1 MRTIRG
7 RAHGAGWWLPP
18 SGRGWA
24 GASTPRTSTRGRRRC
39 CGASARTCARAT
51 SLRRRFTLTPG
62 NSKASPSFWRDRP
75 VFVTGATGL
84 VGGWVV
90 QQLLDAGADV
100 VGLGRDWVPRSEMIA
115 KRLIDRVRIVRGD
128 VRSQQTIE
136 RALGEY
142 EIATVLHLAAQTTVQ
157 VANRNPVSTLDTN
170 IRGTWALLEAC
181 RRTPTVQQ
189 IIIASSD
196 KAYGA
201 QEVLPYTEDTPVMG
215 RHPYDVSKSCA
226 DLLSQMYAKT
236 YQLPVAVTRCGNFF
250 GRGDLNW
257 NRLVPGTIRSVVR
270 GDRPISRSD
279 GLFTRDSLY
288 VQDRTLAYL
297 LLADQLAARPELR
310 GEVFNFSYETR
321 LTGLE
326 LVTKLLAAMGSQLEQ
341 DVRNEASNEI
351 RDQYLDATKAK
362 TTLGWTPRFTVDAGL
377 RATVDWYKEYF
388 RG

>member
-1 MRTIRG
+1 
-7 RAHGAGWWLPP
+7 
-18 SGRGWA
+18 
-24 GASTPRTSTRGRRRC
+24 
-39 CGASARTCARAT
+39 
-51 SLRRRFTLTPG
+51 
-62 NSKASPSFWRDRP
+62 
-75 VFVTGATGL
+75 VTGATGL

-90 QQLLDAGADV
+90 RQLLDAGADV
-100 VGLGRDWVPRSEMIA
+100 VALVRDWVPRSEMVA
-115 KRLIDRVRIVRGD
+115 ERLIDRVRVVRGD
-128 VRSQQTIE
+128 VRNQQTLE

-142 EIATVLHLAAQTTVQ
+142 EVATVLHLAAQTTVQ

-189 IIIASSD
+189 IVIASSD
-196 KAYGA
+196 KAYGD
-201 QEVLPYTEDTPVMG
+201 QDVLPYKEDAPVMG

-250 GRGDLNW
+250 GGGDLNW

-270 GDRPISRSD
+270 GERPIVRSD
-279 GLFTRDSLY
+279 GLFTRDYLY
-288 VQDRTLAYL
+288 VEDGAWAYL
-297 LLADQLAARPELR
+297 LLAEQLAARPELR
-310 GEVFNFSYETR
+310 GDVFNFSYEMRMTV
-321 LTGLE
+321 LE
-326 LVTKLLAAMGSQLEQ
+326 LVTRLLAAMGSTLEP
-341 DVRNEASNEI
+341 DVRNETSNEI

-362 TTLGWTPRFTVDAGL
+362 TVLGWTPAYTFDTGL

>member
-1 MRTIRG
+1 
-7 RAHGAGWWLPP
+7 
-18 SGRGWA
+18 
-24 GASTPRTSTRGRRRC
+24 
-39 CGASARTCARAT
+39 
-51 SLRRRFTLTPG
+51 LTPG
-62 NSKASPSFWRDRP
+62 NNSSAPAPSFWRDRP

-90 QQLLDAGADV
+90 RQLLDRGADV
-100 VGLGRDWVPRSEMIA
+100 VCLVRDWIPRSEMVA
-115 KRLIDRVRIVRGD
+115 ERLIDRVRVVRGD
-128 VRSQQTIE
+128 IRHQQVME

-189 IIIASSD
+189 IVIASSD
-196 KAYGA
+196 KAYGD
-201 QEVLPYTEDTPVMG
+201 QDVLPYKEDAPVRG

-226 DLLSQMYAKT
+226 DLLSQMYAKS
-236 YQLPVAVTRCGNFF
+236 YDLPVAVTRCGNFF
-250 GRGDLNW
+250 GGGDLNW

-270 GDRPISRSD
+270 GERPIIRSD
-279 GLFTRDSLY
+279 GLFTRDYIY
-288 VQDRTLAYL
+288 VEDGASAYL
-297 LLADQLAARPELR
+297 LLAEEMAKRPELR
-310 GEVFNFSYETR
+310 GDVFNFSYEMRMTV
-321 LTGLE
+321 LE
-326 LVTKLLAAMGSQLEQ
+326 LVTKLLAAMGSTLEP
-341 DVRNEASNEI
+341 DVRNEVSNEI

-362 TTLGWTPRFTVDAGL
+362 TMLGWAPKFSFDSGL